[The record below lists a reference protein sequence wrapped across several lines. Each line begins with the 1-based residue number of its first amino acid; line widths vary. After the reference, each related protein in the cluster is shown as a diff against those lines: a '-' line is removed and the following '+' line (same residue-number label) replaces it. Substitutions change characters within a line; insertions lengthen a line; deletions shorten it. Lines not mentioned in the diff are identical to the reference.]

1 MRADIM
7 LHERA
12 ENSYPIILYFYTRYY
27 GLMKIIIIGAAYPY
41 RGGLAAYNERLA
53 REFVYEGHDVTIL
66 TFTLQ
71 YPGFLFPGKSQY
83 IDGPAPDGLNI
94 ERRVNSVNPLNW
106 LNTGLRIRREKPEI
120 LIFKYWLPFMAPC
133 FGTIARL
140 ARKNKHTRVITIF
153 DNVIPHEKRT
163 GDKLLTEYF
172 ISSIDGAI
180 AMSASVLNDLLLF
193 RNDVP
198 ARMNPHPVFDNF
210 GASVGREKALAS
222 LGLDPSYSYLL
233 FFGFIRKYKGLDL
246 LIEAFADERLRN
258 KRLKLIIAGEFYEDD
273 TPYREQVKKFRLE
286 NDVIFFDRFINDNE
300 VAAFF
305 SSADLVVQP
314 YRSATQSGVT
324 QIAYHFEKPM
334 LVTDVG
340 GLREIV
346 PDRKC
351 GYVVD
356 PDPSA
361 IFNAISDYFF
371 NNRKEAFTKNVTE
384 EKAKYSWGKM
394 TASITEVYNN
404 CINNDNKK

>member
-1 MRADIM
+1 
-7 LHERA
+7 
-12 ENSYPIILYFYTRYY
+12 
-27 GLMKIIIIGAAYPY
+27 MKIYIVGTAYPY

-53 REFVYEGHDVTIL
+53 KEFISEGHDVTIL
-66 TFTLQ
+66 TFSLQ

-83 IDGPAPDGLNI
+83 LEGPPPEGLSI
-94 ERRVNSVNPLNW
+94 RRKVNSVNPLNW
-106 LNTGLRIRREKPEI
+106 FIIGIRIRKERPDL

-133 FGTIARL
+133 FGTIARI
-140 ARKNKHTRVITIF
+140 ASKNKHTRVLAIF
-153 DNVIPHEKRT
+153 DNVIPHEKRA
-163 GDKLLTEYF
+163 GDKLLTKYF
-172 ISSIDGAI
+172 TSAIDGAI
-180 AMSASVLNDLLLF
+180 AMSASVLDDLSKF
-193 RNDVP
+193 RNNIP
-198 ARMNPHPVFDNF
+198 AKLNPHPVFDNF
-210 GASVGREKALAS
+210 GASIEREKALGS
-222 LGLDPSYSYLL
+222 LGLDPVYSYLL

-273 TPYREQVKKFRLE
+273 APYKELVKKSRVE
-286 NDVIFFDRFINDNE
+286 GDVIFFDRFINDNE

-305 SSADLVVQP
+305 CSADLIVQP

-324 QIAYHFEKPM
+324 QIAYHFDKPM

-351 GYVVD
+351 GYLVD
-356 PDPSA
+356 PDPLS

-384 EKAKYSWGKM
+384 EKVKYSWKQM
-394 TASITEVYNN
+394 TASIKEVYNN